1 MILIIKPEVPISS
14 VINNLTVTSTSEKQ
28 IQAQNLAREW
38 VLAYLAQSESGLALH
53 FGAERLELRQAGI
66 KTGPVYVDFLFL
78 SKRPKQGK
86 DLLAKA
92 VGIKGN
98 YYPTIVDATAGLG
111 QDAFMLASYG
121 CQVTMIER
129 SPVIAALLQDG
140 LQRAK
145 NLEAITR
152 LQLITGD
159 AKKVL
164 LELER
169 PDVVYLDPMYPES
182 GKTAAKRK
190 EMRLFRELVGDDL
203 DVEELLEIAL
213 NTAKKRIVLKRPLK
227 APKLGKPNTVYQG
240 STVRFDVY
248 LPK

>member
-1 MILIIKPEVPISS
+1 MIVTCSDPEYAP
-14 VINNLTVTSTSEKQ
+14 KA
-28 IQAQNLAREW
+28 QAIAQSLALPYAREPNQGL
-38 VLAYLAQSESGLALH
+38 VLQVS
-53 FGAERLELRQAGI
+53 ERLELRQAGS
-66 KTGPVYVDFLFL
+66 KMGPIYVDFETLA
-78 SKRPKQGK
+78 KRPKQGK

-111 QDAFMLASYG
+111 QDAFMLVNYG

-140 LQRAK
+140 LERAK
-145 NLEAITR
+145 DLEGVSR
-152 LQLITGD
+152 LRLISGD
-159 AKKVL
+159 AIKIMP
-164 LELER
+164 ELDK

-190 EMRLFRELVGDDL
+190 EMRLFRELVGEDL
-203 DVEELLEIAL
+203 DIEELLEVAL

-227 APKLGKPNTVYQG
+227 ARTLLKPNTIYKG